1 MMRFPPRTLI
11 VLLLLSFAAGF
22 ITSFLIFEDYNFLKQ
37 DNSKELST
45 KSLKKEA
52 ISSEASYQ
60 KQIET
65 LTSQNVELQQ
75 QMEVSQGL
83 LEDAKNI
90 AGRKEDHIKELIRQS
105 KSSSP
110 KGLEKSFNA
119 NPQRYLPNGQTGFL
133 QNSQV
138 VLLPGKEDNYCDS
151 LAQEVTTYIADN
163 KHKDSIYELQLTQF
177 DSLLSNKDVVIET
190 SRKAYDDLKIL
201 FDKSLFSQ
209 ATLQKEN
216 LQLASQNKRQK
227 FKSKVLKGAL
237 LLFSGF
243 TANYIIPH

>member
-1 MMRFPPRTLI
+1 MMRFPLRTLI

-22 ITSFLIFEDYNFLKQ
+22 ITSFLIFEDYNFLKH
-37 DNSKELST
+37 DSSKELSP

-52 ISSEASYQ
+52 NSSEVSYQ

-75 QMEVSQGL
+75 QIDVSQGL

-90 AGRKEDHIKELIRQS
+90 AAQKEDHIKELIRQS

-110 KGLEKSFNA
+110 KKLEKSFNA
-119 NPQRYLPNGQTGFL
+119 NPQRYLPNGETGFL
-133 QNSQV
+133 ENSQV
-138 VLLPGKEDNYCDS
+138 ALLPGKDDNYCDS

-190 SRKAYDDLKIL
+190 SRKAYDDLKLL

-216 LQLASQNKRQK
+216 LQLTSRNKRQK
-227 FKSKVLKGAL
+227 FKSKVLTGAL
-237 LLFSGF
+237 LLLSGF
-243 TANYIIPH
+243 AANYIVPH